1 MNNTKPVSIFVVFEG
16 IDGSGKSTQASNL
29 VSRLIEADY
38 PTILTQEPSGTA
50 VGLSIDQWLKS
61 PSERSPL
68 TELFLFSAA
77 RAEHVTSVIKPAL
90 ANGHMVICDR
100 FTASTVAYQCY
111 GRGLDSKLVR
121 QVNKVATQGLEPT
134 LTILLD
140 TPLNSALSR
149 LPAPDLDAFER
160 EDQAFHQRVLEG
172 YSVMALESPET
183 WLVLDGTLSKKT
195 LSEAI
200 WRRVEGMLSNL

>member
-1 MNNTKPVSIFVVFEG
+1 MPIFVVFEG
-16 IDGSGKSTQASNL
+16 IDGSGKSSQASNL
-29 VSRLIEADY
+29 MSSLIKRDY

-61 PSERSPL
+61 PSKRSPL

-100 FTASTVAYQCY
+100 FTASTVAYQSY
-111 GRGLDSKLVR
+111 GRGLDPKLVH
-121 QVNKVATQGLEPT
+121 QVNKIATQGLEPT

-149 LPAPDLDAFER
+149 LPVPDLDAFER
-160 EDQAFHQRVLEG
+160 EDQAFRQRVMEG
-172 YSVMALESPET
+172 YSVMALESPEA
-183 WLVLDGTLSKKT
+183 WLVLDGTLSKNT

-200 WRRVEGMLSNL
+200 WRRVETVLQNR